1 VPESVRRHL
10 KILFIYYRAS
20 LMAQMEYRA
29 NFGASFVLSLLWPC
43 WIVSLLSVFFY
54 HTSTLGGWSF
64 YEAMMVL
71 GMYDIF
77 IGLQETILAPNLQ
90 QVTEHIQKGTLD
102 FVLLKPA
109 NGQFLATLTSC
120 NLTRLFD
127 VAIGFGLVFFG
138 LYSLGRVPS
147 LLEIAAFAVMLPA
160 GMVIVY
166 SVWLLTTSM
175 AFWFVRIDN
184 FGELFYAFYETG
196 RFPVTVYR
204 PWLRL
209 ILTYVVPIAF
219 LTTFPAATLLGK
231 ISPSI
236 VAGSAAV
243 AAVLFYASHR
253 FWNYAIRFYSSA
265 SS

>member
-1 VPESVRRHL
+1 MRRHL
-10 KILFIYYRAS
+10 RILYIYYRAS
-20 LMAQMEYRA
+20 LLGQLEYRA
-29 NFGASFVLSLLWPC
+29 NFGTSFVLSLLWPC
-43 WIVSLLSVFFY
+43 WILSLLSVFFY
-54 HTSTLGGWSF
+54 HTSNLGGWSF
-64 YEAMMVL
+64 YEAMLVL

-77 IGLQETILAPNLQ
+77 IGVQETILAPNLQ

-109 NGQFLATLTSC
+109 NGQFLATITSC
-120 NLTRLFD
+120 NLPRLFD
-127 VAIGFGLVFFG
+127 VATGFGLVVYG
-138 LYSLGRVPS
+138 LYRLGHIPS
-147 LLEIAAFAVMLPA
+147 LMELAAFAVMLPA

-184 FGELFYAFYETG
+184 FGELFYALYETG

-209 ILTYVVPIAF
+209 ILTYIVPIAF

-231 ISPSI
+231 ISPWFVVGSAT
-236 VAGSAAV
+236 VAG
-243 AAVLFYASHR
+243 VLFYASHR

>member
-1 VPESVRRHL
+1 MRRHL

-54 HTSTLGGWSF
+54 HTPSLGGWSF
-64 YEAMMVL
+64 NEAILVL

-77 IGLQETILAPNLQ
+77 IGLQETVLAPNLQ

-127 VAIGFGLVFFG
+127 VAIGFGLVIFG
-138 LYSLGRVPS
+138 LYRLGRVPS
-147 LLEIAAFAVMLPA
+147 LMEIAAFAVMVPA
-160 GMVIVY
+160 GMVVVY

-209 ILTYVVPIAF
+209 ILTYVIPIAF

-231 ISPSI
+231 ISPNI
-236 VAGSAAV
+236 VAGSAAI

>member
-1 VPESVRRHL
+1 MRRHL
-10 KILFIYYRAS
+10 RILLIYYRAS
-20 LMAQMEYRA
+20 LLAQMEYRA
-29 NFGASFVLSLLWPC
+29 NFGASLLLSLLWPC

-54 HTSTLGGWSF
+54 HTSSLGGWSF
-64 YEAMMVL
+64 NEAMMVL

-109 NGQFLATLTSC
+109 NGQLQATITSC

-127 VAIGFGLVFFG
+127 VAIGFGLVAAG
-138 LYSLGRVPS
+138 LYRLGRVPS
-147 LLEIAAFAVMLPA
+147 LMEIVAFAVMLLA
-160 GMVIVY
+160 GVVIVY
-166 SVWLLTTSM
+166 SIWLLTTSM

-219 LTTFPAATLLGK
+219 LTTFPAATLLGR
-231 ISPSI
+231 ISLYV
-236 VAGSAAV
+236 VAGSVGIAG
-243 AAVLFYASHR
+243 LLSYLSHR
-253 FWNYAIRFYSSA
+253 CWNYAIRFYSSA

>member
-1 VPESVRRHL
+1 VRRHL
-10 KILFIYYRAS
+10 RILLIYYRAS

-29 NFGASFVLSLLWPC
+29 NFGASLFLSLLWPC
-43 WIVSLLSVFFY
+43 WVVSLISVFFY
-54 HTSTLGGWSF
+54 HTTTLGGWTF
-64 YEAMMVL
+64 NEAVMVL

-77 IGLQETILAPNLQ
+77 IGLQETILAPNLV

-109 NGQFLATLTSC
+109 NGQLLATITSC
-120 NLTRLFD
+120 NLTRLSD
-127 VAIGFGLVFFG
+127 VVIGLGLVGAGLYRLGHVPTVLEVVSFGLM
-138 LYSLGRVPS
+138 
-147 LLEIAAFAVMLPA
+147 LLA
-160 GMVIVY
+160 GMIIVY
-166 SVWLLTTSM
+166 SIWLLTTSM

-184 FGELFYAFYETG
+184 FGEIFYSFYETG

-231 ISPSI
+231 ASPW
-236 VAGSAAV
+236 VVLGSGLI

>member
-1 VPESVRRHL
+1 MLRHL
-10 KILFIYYRAS
+10 RILSIYYRAS
-20 LMAQMEYRA
+20 LLTQMEYRA
-29 NFGASFVLSLLWPC
+29 NFGSSFVLSLLWPC

-54 HTSTLGGWSF
+54 HTSNLGGWSF

-90 QVTEHIQKGTLD
+90 QLTEHIQKGTLD

-109 NGQFLATLTSC
+109 NGQFLATITSC
-120 NLTRLFD
+120 NLMRLFD
-127 VAIGFGLVFFG
+127 VAIGFGLVGAG
-138 LYSLGRVPS
+138 LYQLGRVPS
-147 LLEIAAFAVMLPA
+147 LMEIAAFAVMLPA

-166 SVWLLTTSM
+166 SIWLLSASL

-184 FGELFYAFYETG
+184 FGEIFYAFYETG

-231 ISPSI
+231 VSPYL
-236 VAGSAAV
+236 VAGSVGIAAL
-243 AAVLFYASHR
+243 LFVASHR
-253 FWNYAIRFYSSA
+253 FWNYAVRFYSSA

>member
-1 VPESVRRHL
+1 MRRHL
-10 KILFIYYRAS
+10 RILYIYYRAS
-20 LMAQMEYRA
+20 LLAQMEYRA

-43 WIVSLLSVFFY
+43 WILSLLSVFFY
-54 HTSTLGGWSF
+54 HASNLGGWTF

-109 NGQFLATLTSC
+109 NGQFLATITSC
-120 NLTRLFD
+120 NLPRLFD
-127 VAIGFGLVFFG
+127 VVTGFGLVAMG
-138 LYSLGRVPS
+138 LYRLGHFPS
-147 LLEIAAFAVMLPA
+147 LIELATFVVMLSA
-160 GMVIVY
+160 GTVIVY
-166 SVWLLTTSM
+166 SVWLLTTSL

-219 LTTFPAATLLGK
+219 LTTFPAATLLGR
-231 ISPSI
+231 ITPYV
-236 VAGSAAV
+236 VAGSAVIAT
-243 AAVLFYASHR
+243 ALFFASHR

>member
-1 VPESVRRHL
+1 MRRHL
-10 KILFIYYRAS
+10 KILLIYYRAS
-20 LMAQMEYRA
+20 LMTQMEYRA

-54 HTSTLGGWSF
+54 HTSNLGGWSF

-77 IGLQETILAPNLQ
+77 IGLQETLLAPNLQ

-109 NGQFLATLTSC
+109 NGQLLATITSC

-127 VAIGFGLVFFG
+127 VAIGLGLVVVG
-138 LYSLGRVPS
+138 LYRLGRVPS
-147 LLEIAAFAVMLPA
+147 LMELAAFAVMLPA

-209 ILTYVVPIAF
+209 ILTYVIPIAF
-219 LTTFPAATLLGK
+219 LTTFPAATLLGR
-231 ISPSI
+231 ISPYI
-236 VAGSAAV
+236 VAGSAAI

>member
-1 VPESVRRHL
+1 MRRHL

-20 LMAQMEYRA
+20 FLAQLEYRA
-29 NFGASFVLSLLWPC
+29 NFVASFALSLLWPC
-43 WIVSLLSVFFY
+43 WILSLLSVFFY
-54 HTSTLGGWSF
+54 HTPTLGGWTF
-64 YEAMMVL
+64 NEAMMVL

-109 NGQFLATLTSC
+109 NGQFLATITSC
-120 NLTRLFD
+120 NLTRLSD
-127 VAIGFGLVFFG
+127 VAIGFGMVVAG
-138 LYSLGRVPS
+138 LYRLGRVPS
-147 LLEIAAFAVMLPA
+147 LPEVAAFAVMLVA
-160 GMVIVY
+160 GTVIVY

-204 PWLRL
+204 PWLRW
-209 ILTYVVPIAF
+209 ILTYIVPVAF

-231 ISPSI
+231 VSPAL
-236 VAGSAAV
+236 VAGSGVIAAS
-243 AAVLFYASHR
+243 LFYVSYR